1 MEERKMI
8 TINKM
13 DGTAEDVEVIIVFQ
27 FNDTKKEYMV
37 YTKNEIDESGNVT
50 IYVSEVIRDG
60 EEIKLGGVSSDE
72 EWLKIKEVLREL
84 AKEGTV
90 Q

>member
-13 DGTAEDVEVIIVFQ
+13 DGTTEDVEVIIVFQ

-60 EEIKLGGVSSDE
+60 EEIKLGGVSSDD